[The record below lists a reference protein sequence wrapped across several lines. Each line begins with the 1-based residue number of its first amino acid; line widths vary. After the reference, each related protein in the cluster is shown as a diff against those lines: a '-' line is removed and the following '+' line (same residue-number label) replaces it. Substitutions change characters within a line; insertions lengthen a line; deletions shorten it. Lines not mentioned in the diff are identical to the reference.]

1 MLYKTLIACV
11 VVLCGVACKSPYLTT
26 QTPDDV
32 YYSPNT
38 FGVVQASQT
47 VFTPVNTAPTDDGF
61 LRMKC
66 RNYQRWRLLDDYN
79 YWHYTQYAYLF
90 RPMYGYTNTCACGW
104 SSNAYYQP
112 SFWGWNSYF
121 KPTTSAYLPK
131 KYTGNTQASNVAA
144 YNNQS
149 YNNSNLLPTVPK
161 SFKAKYSNS
170 NATKNSSDSK
180 SATSNSSRTYNNTSG
195 SSDAGGR
202 SGGFNSTG
210 SSSSKP
216 RNPK

>member
-1 MLYKTLIACV
+1 MLYKYLFSCV
-11 VVLCGVACKSPYLTT
+11 VVLWCVACKSPYSAT

-32 YYSPNT
+32 YFSPNH
-38 FGVVQASQT
+38 FGMVQAKET
-47 VFTPVNTAPTDDGF
+47 VVTTTTTPDEGY

-66 RNYQRWRLLDDYN
+66 RNYSRWSLLDDFS
-79 YWHYTQYAYLF
+79 YWQHSQYAYLF
-90 RPMYGYTNTCACGW
+90 RPAYGYTNSCACGW
-104 SSNAYYQP
+104 SNSAYYQP

-121 KPTTSAYLPK
+121 KPTTTAYVPK
-131 KYTGNTQASNVAA
+131 KYSGTTQASNMAA
-144 YNNQS
+144 YNNKV
-149 YNNSNLLPTVPK
+149 YDNSNNAPAAPK
-161 SFKAKYSNS
+161 WVKAKYNNTNATSNS
-170 NATKNSSDSK
+170 ADTKS
-180 SATSNSSRTYNNTSG
+180 TTTNSSRTYNNTSG